1 MHESYNRERDFDMAF
16 SKRVLIKP
24 LIILVIA
31 AAVFAYSYYKNRQA
45 EKAIPEI
52 AAMEEVLENPE
63 SDASAIF
70 RAYTKAESSLMR
82 KKEYDTVLRLTSLVR
97 KSGRT
102 SKELT
107 NVLDFSE
114 YSACFFS
121 GKYQEALEK
130 LDTIEANPQTIPE
143 VKGAVA
149 GEKMRCIAAMKGIDS
164 AILFFDAFLKEK
176 TTRPEMLLYAYDT
189 CINVLFQY
197 EKNDEALKRTVDGAN
212 ATANPDTIRHFLER
226 LGRFLVREQDPE
238 RKLHALMPAI
248 DIRKYCT
255 VMNAIADEY
264 IALQLYDKAEQ
275 ILNSVIGNR
284 YVPQELKKV
293 AGIKQTICKEKKAAA
308 EKAKAPIKPQP
319 TSDR

>member
-1 MHESYNRERDFDMAF
+1 MQSFSERSFKMAF
-16 SKRVLIKP
+16 SKRILIKP
-24 LIILVIA
+24 LVILIIA
-31 AAVFAYSYYKNRQA
+31 AAVLAYSYYKSRPA
-45 EKAIPEI
+45 KESSPEI
-52 AAMEEVLENPE
+52 TAMTEVLDNPE

-97 KSGRT
+97 ESGRT

-114 YSACFFS
+114 YSASFFS

-130 LDTIEANPQTIPE
+130 LEVIEANPQTIPE

-197 EKNDEALKRTVDGAN
+197 EKKEEALKRTVDGAN
-212 ATANPDTIRHFLER
+212 ATANPETVRHFLER
-226 LGRFLVREQDPE
+226 LGKFLVREEEPE
-238 RKLHALMPAI
+238 RKLHVLMPSI

-255 VMNAIADEY
+255 VMNAVADEF

-275 ILNSVIGNR
+275 ILDSVIANR

-293 AGIKQTICKEKKAAA
+293 AGIKRTICKEKKEAT
-308 EKAKAPIKPQP
+308 EKAKNPIKPQP
-319 TSDR
+319 SSSH